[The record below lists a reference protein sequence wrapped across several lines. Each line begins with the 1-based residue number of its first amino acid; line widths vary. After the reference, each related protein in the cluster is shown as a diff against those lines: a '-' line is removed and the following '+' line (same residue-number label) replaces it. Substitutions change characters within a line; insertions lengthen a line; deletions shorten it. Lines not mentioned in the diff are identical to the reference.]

1 MVAAHPRGPAQLVLT
16 ASVARRYYLDGRS
29 KVEIAEEFALSR
41 FKVARLLDDAR
52 SSGLVRIEIGH
63 PGVVDVELSARLM
76 EALGLTHCVVT
87 DTPDD
92 HPATLR
98 EHLGAAAAELLSEI
112 VTPEDV
118 LGLSWA
124 RSVSAMAGVL
134 RVLAPVPVVQ
144 LTGALARPGADDSSI
159 ELVREVARVAGG
171 AAYFFYAPMAVPD
184 PTTARALRGQPE
196 VARAFGLIG
205 SVTKAVAGVGAWQ
218 PEQSTLYEATSEAE
232 RAELREAGVCAE
244 VSGVLIDDDGEPVT
258 APLTERMIGITAAQM
273 RAVPEVIGIVYGL
286 AKARAVSAAVRGGYV
301 DSLVTH
307 STLATALIDAA
318 VAG

>member
-1 MVAAHPRGPAQLVLT
+1 VAAAHPRGPAQLVLT

-41 FKVARLLDDAR
+41 FKVARMLDDAR

-98 EHLGAAAAELLSEI
+98 EHLGAAAAELLAEI

-124 RSVSAMAGVL
+124 RSVSAMAGEL

-144 LTGALARPGADDSSI
+144 LTGALARPGSDDSSI

-286 AKARAVSAAVRGGYV
+286 AKARAVLAAVRGGYV

-318 VAG
+318 VSG

>member
-1 MVAAHPRGPAQLVLT
+1 
-16 ASVARRYYLDGRS
+16 
-29 KVEIAEEFALSR
+29 
-41 FKVARLLDDAR
+41 LDDAR

-98 EHLGAAAAELLSEI
+98 EHLGTAAAELLSEI

-184 PTTARALRGQPE
+184 PATARALRGQPE

-205 SVTKAVAGVGAWQ
+205 SVTKAVAGVGAWE
-218 PEQSTLYEATSEAE
+218 PEQSTLYDATSEAE
-232 RAELREAGVCAE
+232 RVELREAGVCAE
-244 VSGVLIDDDGEPVT
+244 VSGVLIDDEGHPVT

-273 RAVPEVIGIVYGL
+273 RAIPEVIGIVYGL
-286 AKARAVSAAVRGGYV
+286 AKARAVLAAVRGGYV

-318 VAG
+318 VPG